1 MITIRK
7 NVFETNSSSAHSFVY
22 NGFDPAVDDY
32 LKMEG
37 REYGW
42 EWVKYET
49 AEDRL
54 CYMFTAAIDVFPL
67 KELIEHAKNIVEYF
81 KKEGVEVDIEWLNDL
96 YIKTH
101 YSNGNEID
109 KPYIKHRLY
118 DFVGIDHQSAPGE
131 DGECK
136 KLAESFADPVKVW
149 NFVMDDGNEIWTGND
164 NEDPPYNW

>member
-67 KELIEHAKNIVEYF
+67 EELIEHAKNIVEYF
-81 KKEGVEVDIEWLNDL
+81 KKEGVEVDIEWLDDL
-96 YIKTH
+96 KLKSH
-101 YSNGNEID
+101 YG
-109 KPYIKHRLY
+109 
-118 DFVGIDHQSAPGE
+118 FGIDHQSAPGE
-131 DGECK
+131 DEECK

-149 NFVMDDGNEIWTGND
+149 AFVMDDGNEIWAGND
-164 NEDPPYNW
+164 NDDPPYNW